1 MALLSVGGVIAVLTL
16 AALVALLQITGQS
29 GRITR
34 LRQVLVPGSLAFL
47 LAMAFLVGSALVR
60 WSVTGAA

>member
-1 MALLSVGGVIAVLTL
+1 VALLSVGGVIAVLTL

-34 LRQVLVPGSLAFL
+34 MRQVLVPGSLAFL
-47 LAMAFLVGSALVR
+47 LAVAFLVGSALLR
-60 WSVTGAA
+60 WSVTGTA